1 MTNTNPIKEAFE
13 KGLITRKQAKTYFK
27 FFYTKD
33 IKDKLAEKAKRF
45 SYIYSKA
52 ENGFVVPITEG
63 CDCDGVQYKH
73 IGQPVKAVPLVLEKA
88 EDEAYE
94 WADGTMDI
102 YYEKPSIALKMK
114 NVSID
119 RTAEAFENGHS
130 HSIIL
135 GSI

>member
-1 MTNTNPIKEAFE
+1 MTKI
-13 KGLITRKQAKTYFK
+13 KTY
-27 FFYTKD
+27 
-33 IKDKLAEKAKRF
+33 I
-45 SYIYSKA
+45 SK
-52 ENGFVVPITEG
+52 
-63 CDCDGVQYKH
+63 
-73 IGQPVKAVPLVLEKA
+73 KA

>member
-1 MTNTNPIKEAFE
+1 MTNTNAIKEAFE
-13 KGLITRKQAKTYFK
+13 KGYITKKQAKTFFK

-33 IKDKLAEKAKRF
+33 IKDKLAEKAKKF

-52 ENGFVVPITEG
+52 ENGYVVPITEG
-63 CDCDGVQYKH
+63 CDCDGVQYRNV
-73 IGQPVKAVPLVLEKA
+73 GNLVKAIPLVLEKA
-88 EDEAYE
+88 ESEAYE